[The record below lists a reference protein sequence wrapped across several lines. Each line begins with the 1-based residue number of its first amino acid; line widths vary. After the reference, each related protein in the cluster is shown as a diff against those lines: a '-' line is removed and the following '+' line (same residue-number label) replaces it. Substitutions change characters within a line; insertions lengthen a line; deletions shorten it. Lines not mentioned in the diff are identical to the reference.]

1 MATAAAA
8 ELRYDEHAMRPWL
21 RKLMLTV
28 HVLAS
33 VGWFGAAA
41 SVLAL
46 AVAALTARDTGSALY
61 QATEVIWR
69 STIIPVSVATLL
81 TGIVQGLG
89 TRWGLVRHYW
99 VLTKLVITVAA
110 VLLLALHTRSLLPAL
125 AHAAMDASAGVASA
139 SAHAHG
145 GMPPRVHLVVASGGT
160 MALLLAA
167 ASLSIFKPWGRT
179 PFRRDTPS

>member
-1 MATAAAA
+1 MNV
-8 ELRYDEHAMRPWL
+8 RYDERRMRPSL

-28 HVLAS
+28 HVVVS

-46 AVAALTARDTGSALY
+46 AVAALTAPDSGSALY

-69 STIIPVSVATLL
+69 TIIVPVSVATLV
-81 TGIVQGLG
+81 TGIIQGLG

-99 VLTKLVITVAA
+99 VLTKLVITVGA

-125 AHAAMDASAGVASA
+125 AQAAINASAGVASA
-139 SAHAHG
+139 TAHAHSHG
-145 GMPPRVHLVVASGGT
+145 GIPPRVHLVVASAGT
-160 MALLLAA
+160 MLLLLAA